1 MNRAELLLLM
11 RAEADARQ
19 QRIANVHT
27 KVACPECG
35 SPAGERCRRIGRHFS
50 RGQVLKHSHT
60 QRLRAAGITLR

>member
-27 KVACPECG
+27 KVACPRCG
-35 SPAGERCRRIGRHFS
+35 VGIGTRCQSLTRRHAPT
-50 RGQVLKHSHT
+50 LKHAHHE
-60 QRLRAAGITLR
+60 RLRAAGITLR